1 MELIWGSETARRLA
15 KSEKANESQV
25 QSQTAMSRVT
35 IRQPKEQ
42 INMVVSVVGRD
53 TLIEIRIPTVVTVEL
68 YEAVKKKSGQQGF
81 ATLLERLI
89 CVYGSGYQV
98 PRTRESRTKE
108 EGKIVE
114 LDCTAHSKARAL
126 IAELESTIRFLEEQ
140 NINERQECHSATLQ
154 LRRSERRAEKH
165 NLRVKQMRRE
175 LDEQEEEM
183 TRERARSRNLQRK
196 IDELTRA
203 NEMLTRENNRLRA
216 RAENRENM
224 RLYQILRSSDSLG
237 RNNAEEGDAGNED
250 SYISSFRIWC
260 AFFGHSMEFHES
272 ERVSENS

>member
-1 MELIWGSETARRLA
+1 
-15 KSEKANESQV
+15 
-25 QSQTAMSRVT
+25 MSRVT

-53 TLIEIRIPTVVTVEL
+53 TLIEISSETGPTITANTTENNIYASWNAL
-68 YEAVKKKSGQQGF
+68 F
-81 ATLLERLI
+81 ASMDRAIKCLERENHEL
-89 CVYGSGYQV
+89 
-98 PRTRESRTKE
+98 KK
-108 EGKIVE
+108 KIVE

-154 LRRSERRAEKH
+154 LRRSERRVRLLTVQLEEEKRNAENQKEIAEKH

-237 RNNAEEGDAGNED
+237 RNNAEEGDAGNEVTGCD
-250 SYISSFRIWC
+250 RNYEP
-260 AFFGHSMEFHES
+260 MMTT
-272 ERVSENS
+272 V